1 MSLFI
6 GTTFLE
12 FGELPSTNTYATELL
27 SKIKPNEG
35 TVIVAQRQSAGRG
48 QLGSKWASETHL
60 NLTFS
65 LILYPTF
72 ISPTAQFSFNQAIAL
87 GISDAVRTCLRVYQK
102 PNVAQDDAQKRN
114 EFKQNKV
121 AIKWSNDILINEK
134 KVAGVLI
141 ENSLSANKIMNSVVG
156 IGININQTHF
166 EDLPNATSL
175 AAVLGQNIDI
185 LEFRQL
191 LFDAIEARYLQLR
204 AGRNLQAPYLQQLY
218 RFGEDACYEIVATQQ
233 LIYGRIV
240 GITPEGKM
248 ELLTQNGI
256 EAFAVKEIRFL

>member
-6 GTTFLE
+6 GTTLLE
-12 FGELPSTNTYATELL
+12 FAELASTNTYATELL

-35 TVIVAQRQSAGRG
+35 TVIVAQQQTAGRG
-48 QLGSKWASETHL
+48 QFGSNWASVAGL

-65 LILYPTF
+65 LILYPNF
-72 ISPTAQFSFNQAIAL
+72 ILPAAQFSFNQAIAL
-87 GISDAVRTCLRVYQK
+87 GISDAVSTCLRVYQK
-102 PNVAQDDAQKRN
+102 SNAP
-114 EFKQNKV
+114 QNTV

-141 ENSLSANKIMNSVVG
+141 ENSLSANKILNSVVG
-156 IGININQTHF
+156 IGININQTDF
-166 EDLPNATSL
+166 RDLPNATSL
-175 AAVLGQNIDI
+175 AAIIGETIDI
-185 LEFRQL
+185 LDFRQL

-204 AGRNLQAPYLQQLY
+204 AGRDLQEPYLQRLY
-218 RFGEDACYEIVATQQ
+218 RFGEDACYEIVATAH

-240 GITPEGKM
+240 GITPEGKL

-256 EAFAVKEIRFL
+256 EAFVVKEIRFL